1 MNKVLLLDLDDTL
14 LDFTKGE
21 EESLVKVLSYYQIEN
36 TKENK
41 ELYYSINKKY
51 WRMYE
56 LHQIERE
63 KLLGLR
69 FYEYFSLFNIKVDG
83 DKVNELYFSYLSQ
96 TAYLVPNALEFCK
109 KCQELGIDIIIVS
122 NGVGSVQKPRIE
134 KSGLKKY
141 FKKIYLSEEIG
152 YNKPDIEFYNSLSLD
167 NYSKSQLVMIG
178 DSLTSDIQG
187 GINFGITTIWYN
199 PLHKNSSLPDY
210 QVDDLLDIFE
220 ILEEI

>member
-1 MNKVLLLDLDDTL
+1 MKKILLLDLDDTL
-14 LDFTKGE
+14 LDFTRGE
-21 EESLVKVLSYYQIEN
+21 KESLEKVLLYYGIEN
-36 TKENK
+36 TEDNHQ
-41 ELYYSINKKY
+41 LYYSINKRY

-69 FYEYFSLFNIKVDG
+69 FEEFFSHFNKDVDG
-83 DKVNELYFSYLSQ
+83 LDVNKLYFSYLSQ
-96 TAYLVPNALEFCK
+96 TSYLMPNALSFCQ
-109 KCQELGIDIIIVS
+109 KCEELNLDIILVS

-152 YNKPDIEFYNSLSLD
+152 YNKPDIEFFNSLSLEKF
-167 NYSKSQLVMIG
+167 SKDQIVIIG

-199 PLHKNSSLPDY
+199 PEHKKSSLPDY
-210 QVDDLLDIFE
+210 EVDDLLNIFK
-220 ILEEI
+220 ILEEK